1 MSPIRTNGKV
11 FLGKAVYRTSIILLL
26 CSFILTIPATN
37 GAGAS
42 TQLQPL
48 LAEMAITAPETL
60 VPVIVQLQP
69 ATQPISELLA
79 RLGGKQTKDLSLI
92 NAVAAE
98 LPAAQLPV
106 LAQEA
111 AVRWISLDAPVV
123 ETGCTNCVPTDRL
136 RSVYNQAV
144 RAQELWNG
152 PTHLQGTGIGVA
164 VVDSG
169 IQKYHPDLFG
179 RVVAGKSTVLSPDGY
194 DGYGHGTFVAGV
206 IGGDNRWGWRNYIGV
221 APKSNL
227 IDVKVTT
234 LTGAS
239 TESDVVAGLQWIYE
253 NREAHNIRVVNIS
266 LNASMAQSYHTSPL
280 SAACEI
286 LWFNGVVVV
295 TSAGNHG
302 EGTIYPPANDPFVI
316 TVGAADD
323 MGTATLSDDTVAHF
337 SAYGTT
343 VDGFFKPDL
352 VAPGRHLVA
361 PMAYSGALLPLL
373 RPEMKV
379 DRSYMRM
386 SGTSFAAPI
395 VSGAIAL
402 LLEDEPHLTPD
413 QVKYRL
419 MATANREWPGYNAAK
434 AGAGYLD
441 VAAAVDANTTEN
453 ANTGLPISHLLSTG
467 TTGLGQVL
475 GSLLSLNWDSVS
487 WSSVS
492 WSSVSWSSVSWS
504 SVSWSSDYIED
515 EPRLPGVFGL
525 LLREGEDPLV
535 LETAADSDIIGEVT
549 PDPVTA
555 DDASGIGGVEIL
567 ENRIYLPLVLG
578 SD

>member
-1 MSPIRTNGKV
+1 MSPT
-11 FLGKAVYRTSIILLL
+11 LPTGKAFFGEVFSRTCVILLL
-26 CSFILTIPATN
+26 SSFVLTIPATR
-37 GAGAS
+37 AVAMPA
-42 TQLQPL
+42 LIQPL
-48 LAEMAITAPETL
+48 LADMAVTAPET
-60 VPVIVQLQP
+60 VVSIIVQLRP
-69 ATQPISELLA
+69 TAQPITGALA
-79 RLGGKQTKDLSLI
+79 RLGGKQTKDLYLI
-92 NAVAAE
+92 NAVAAQ
-98 LPAAQLPV
+98 LPAAQLPM
-106 LAQEA
+106 LAQEPG
-111 AVRWISLDAPVV
+111 VRWISLDAPVV
-123 ETGCTNCVPTDRL
+123 ETGCTDCLPTHRL
-136 RSVYNQAV
+136 QSVYNQTV
-144 RAQELWNG
+144 RAQELWNS
-152 PTHLQGTGIGVA
+152 PTHLQGAGIGVA

-169 IQKYHPDLFG
+169 IQKYHPDLLG

-206 IGGDNRWGWRNYIGV
+206 IGGDNRWGRRNYIGV
-221 APKSNL
+221 APQSDL

-316 TVGAADD
+316 TVGATDD
-323 MGTATLSDDTVAHF
+323 RGTATLADDTVAHF
-337 SAYGTT
+337 SAYGAT
-343 VDGFFKPDL
+343 VDGFAKPDL

-386 SGTSFAAPI
+386 SGTSFAAPV

-402 LLEDEPHLTPD
+402 LLEEEPHLTPD

-419 MATANREWPGYNAAK
+419 TATANRNWPGYDGAK

-441 VAAAVDANTTEN
+441 IAAAVHSESTES
-453 ANTGLPISHLLSTG
+453 ANTGLAMSQLL
-467 TTGLGQVL
+467 TTNTANLGQAVH
-475 GSLLSLNWDSVS
+475 SLLSLNWDSVS
-487 WSSVS
+487 WSTVS
-492 WSSVSWSSVSWS
+492 WSTVSWSTVSWS
-504 SVSWSSDYIED
+504 TVSWSSDYIED
-515 EPRLPGVFGL
+515 GPQLPGIFGL
-525 LLREGEDPLV
+525 LLREGEDTLAS
-535 LETAADSDIIGEVT
+535 LDENETQAIGEVGEAE
-549 PDPVTA
+549 D
-555 DDASGIGGVEIL
+555 EQIL
-567 ENRIYLPLVLG
+567 SNRLYLPLVMG
-578 SD
+578 GNE